1 MATIYEQLGGT
12 AALESVV
19 ADFYVRVLADDE
31 LAGFFK
37 RTNMA
42 RLKAKQ
48 VEFFAA
54 ALRADHRCDRPLGRR
69 HRHHAHRLSS
79 PVDHLHLLLAV
90 VLAGRGGHLGQL
102 VDLLGGQFDS
112 VGRDVLLDPG
122 HPLGTRNRRDVITLS
137 E

>member
-48 VEFFAA
+48 VEFS
-54 ALRADHRCDRPLGRR
+54 RPR
-69 HRHHAHRLSS
+69 
-79 PVDHLHLLLAV
+79 
-90 VLAGRGGHLGQL
+90 LGQII
-102 VDLLGGQFDS
+102 GAIA
-112 VGRDVLLDPG
+112 
-122 HPLGTRNRRDVITLS
+122 PLADDIVTTRTA
-137 E
+137 